1 MEEKNLTCINCPM
14 GCSLVVKTEGST
26 VFGVSGN
33 HCKFGDIY
41 ARKEITDPT
50 RMVTST
56 VMVEGGNLRLV
67 PVKTETA
74 VPKGKIMECMK
85 ALKTICVSAPVGVGD
100 VIIENVAGTG
110 VNVVATRAVEA
121 VSTTGEELPDKR

>member
-14 GCSLVVKTEGST
+14 GCSLVVATEGDT
-26 VFGVSGN
+26 VLGVSGN
-33 HCKFGDIY
+33 NCKFGDAY
-41 ARKEITDPT
+41 ARKEITNPT
-50 RMVTST
+50 RIVTST
-56 VMVEGGNLRLV
+56 IAVEGGNLRLV

-100 VIIENVAGTG
+100 VVVENVADTG
-110 VNVVATRAVEA
+110 VNIIATREVER
-121 VSTTGEELPDKR
+121 V